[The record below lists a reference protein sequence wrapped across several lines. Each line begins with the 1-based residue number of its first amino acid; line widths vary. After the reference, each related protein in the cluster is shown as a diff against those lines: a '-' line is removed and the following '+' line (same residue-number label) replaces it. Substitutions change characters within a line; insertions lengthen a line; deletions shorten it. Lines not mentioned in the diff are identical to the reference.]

1 MTSLAPITDFV
12 FETAELPA
20 PGNVNVIS
28 SDITPST
35 TANVVPFISTSE
47 GFDYSGV
54 SAEIA
59 NEAEA
64 TAERIRDRHRD
75 SIIATGNDLLSIK
88 NKLAHG
94 KFGSWLDY
102 HFNMSERSAQNYMN
116 AAQVFGSAP
125 KVIDAL
131 PAATIYK
138 LAAKNVPALIKQ
150 NVINEI
156 QSGKS
161 LVAKDIE
168 KRIITAKEEERT
180 KRDDAKQKQN
190 EMRAWSKHE
199 LGLKKSGKTSEEIG
213 IERKLWETKTAR
225 AERQKEKKLAAAQ
238 KAKEQTVCKLAE
250 QQDRKEQME
259 MLALRAA
266 TTIKQQF
273 AGRFEEFRDIII
285 KIDYSEFQ
293 KALKNV

>member
-1 MTSLAPITDFV
+1 MTNLAPITDFV

-20 PGNVNVIS
+20 PENVNITP
-28 SDITPST
+28 SDITSSN
-35 TANVVPFISTSE
+35 TANVVPFISTSV

-64 TAERIRDRHRD
+64 TAERIRDRHRE

-131 PAATIYK
+131 PATTIYK

-180 KRDDAKQKQN
+180 KRDDARQKQN

-199 LGLKKSGKTSEEIG
+199 LGLKKSGKTSEEI
-213 IERKLWETKTAR
+213 EAEHKLWETKKAQL
-225 AERQKEKKLAAAQ
+225 ERQKEKKLAATQ

-250 QQDRKEQME
+250 QQDRIEQME
-259 MLALRAA
+259 KQALRAA
-266 TTIKQQF
+266 AILKKRF
-273 AGRFEEFRDIII
+273 ADKFESFRDIIL

-293 KALKNV
+293 KALQNV